1 MLLSMMA
8 VRKLTYG
15 YSNMNCWH
23 CNTKLIWGGD
33 VDIDE
38 DSSMHDEYLIETNL
52 HCPECNSF
60 FLVLISYR
68 HLESNSKLRAISP
81 SHLSPFARSLSLS

>member
-8 VRKLTYG
+8 VKKLTYG
-15 YSNMNCWH
+15 HSTMNCWH

-38 DSSMHDEYLIETNL
+38 DSFMYDEYLIETNL

-60 FLVLISYR
+60 FLVYYPNNKGDLYDTSTM
-68 HLESNSKLRAISP
+68 A
-81 SHLSPFARSLSLS
+81 